1 MKPYGGRHASQV
13 FWSLSA
19 QKHIFSRLL
28 IPQLKWNFL
37 LQRRMMVGTNPT
49 LNSFQRHTY
58 KYKYIWAEWK

>member
-13 FWSLSA
+13 FWSRFA

-28 IPQLKWNFL
+28 IPQLKWNLL

-49 LNSFQRHTY
+49 LNSFQRNT
-58 KYKYIWAEWK
+58 